1 MNKMFILKAVAS
13 IGKKAAR
20 IGCNSASI
28 LGYHQPTE
36 PKELSTVLK
45 KNK

>member
-28 LGYHQPTE
+28 HGYHQPTE